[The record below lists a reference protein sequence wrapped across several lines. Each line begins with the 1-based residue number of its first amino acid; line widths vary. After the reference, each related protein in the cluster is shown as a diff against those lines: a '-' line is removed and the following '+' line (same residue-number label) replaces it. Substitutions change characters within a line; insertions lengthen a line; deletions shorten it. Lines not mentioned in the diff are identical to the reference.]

1 MLYDVITPSFRFST
15 NPKIADFDLAKLQFP
30 LVLKKWE
37 QGEYFMPLG
46 MQNLK
51 KLSDFFIDQKL
62 SIPEKEAAW
71 ILYSGKKVVWVVGHR
86 IDDRFKITK
95 ETQEVLRISVLL

>member
-1 MLYDVITPSFRFST
+1 VIAKSPAFRFST
-15 NPKIADFDLAKLQFP
+15 DPMVADFDRAKLQFP
-30 LVLKKWE
+30 LILKKWE

-46 MQNLK
+46 MSNLK
-51 KLSDFFIDQKL
+51 KISDFFVDQKFSL
-62 SIPEKEAAW
+62 PEKEAAW

-95 ETQEVLRISVLL
+95 DTQQVLRISISL